1 MIVSMRPEAIFTFIS
16 PFSLAII
23 DMLDAVEKVI
33 ALLSD
38 DMLVNACR
46 NGPVGKSR

>member
-1 MIVSMRPEAIFTFIS
+1 MRPEAIFTFIS
-16 PFSLAII
+16 RFSLAII
-23 DMLDAVEKVI
+23 DIFHAVEKAI

-46 NGPVGKSR
+46 NGVI